1 MSNKNRHF
9 YTRPELPES
18 VIIDLKGR
26 KVGSEDLA
34 TAGLMLKWCEN
45 EGYRGTSLRIAQN
58 IAMGLE
64 VAIELALRGRHEEAA
79 KKAGDVMW
87 VLKKDRENSKA
98 RNYKAL
104 GNISIECR
112 DGQYREV
119 GAVVKWFMTIHFR
132 IAEQVKSLV
141 HVETETEQQLAF
153 EAEMFKQSVLD
164 GKAAQEAAEGN
175 ADLSKVA

>member
-1 MSNKNRHF
+1 MSNRNRHF
-9 YTRPELPES
+9 NIRPELPES

-34 TAGLMLKWCEN
+34 TAGLILKWCEN
-45 EGYRGTSLRIAQN
+45 EGYRGASLRIAQN
-58 IAMGLE
+58 VAMGLE
-64 VAIELALRGRHEEAA
+64 VAIGLSARGQHELAA

-104 GNISIECR
+104 GVIEIECR
-112 DGQYREV
+112 DGQYRQI
-119 GAVVKWFMTIHFR
+119 GAIVKWFMTVHFR

-153 EAEMFKQSVLD
+153 EAEMFKQSILD
-164 GKAAQEAAEGN
+164 GKAAQEAAESHAG
-175 ADLSKVA
+175 LSKVA